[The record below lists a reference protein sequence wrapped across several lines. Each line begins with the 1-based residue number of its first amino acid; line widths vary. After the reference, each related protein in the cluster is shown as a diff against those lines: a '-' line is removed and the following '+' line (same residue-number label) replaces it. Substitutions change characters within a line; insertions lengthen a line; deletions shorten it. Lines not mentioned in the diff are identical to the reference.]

1 MPNPQSLKVGDLIRF
16 ISIPEE
22 WSRPGYWVPASS
34 RAFMKAMIK
43 RGRPARVYKIDE
55 SGQPWIRARLRQR
68 GMVGYHSW
76 SVFEST
82 GWRLINRRSRGAR
95 TVRLQAGDKSGSQ
108 LKAPC

>member
-22 WSRPGYWVPASS
+22 WSRPDYGVPASS

-43 RGRPARVYKIDE
+43 RGRPSRVYEIDE
-55 SGQPWIRARLRQR
+55 YGQPWIRATLRQR
-68 GMVGYHSW
+68 GKLHYHSW

-82 GWRLINRRSRGAR
+82 GWRLVNRRSR
-95 TVRLQAGDKSGSQ
+95 
-108 LKAPC
+108 